1 MLGMVAPWDKKDQ
14 VHPQQVLRCH
24 IFAMATE
31 LPLQ

>member
-1 MLGMVAPWDKKDQ
+1 MSGMIVPKDTEHQ
-14 VHPQQVLRCH
+14 GHPQELLRCH